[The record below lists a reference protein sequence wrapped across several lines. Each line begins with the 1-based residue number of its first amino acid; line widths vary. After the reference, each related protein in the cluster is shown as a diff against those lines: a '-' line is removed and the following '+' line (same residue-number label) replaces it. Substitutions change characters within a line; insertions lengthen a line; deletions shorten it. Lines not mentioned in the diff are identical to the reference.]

1 MKNDMQG
8 TGSSGGKNNVLII
21 AIILITVVAGFFILR
36 NSKSGQS
43 GEAKEGAPAAEAK
56 ATEAAGGAKKGERK
70 DEHKEEAGHDEK
82 VTMTDAQVTA
92 AGIKLAQSAPGQVAS
107 VFQLP
112 GEIRFN
118 EDATAH
124 VVPRVAG
131 IVDSVSANLGQQ
143 VRKGQVLAVLSSVSV
158 SEQRSE
164 LLSAQKRLGL
174 ARTTAERE
182 RKLYEEKISAQQDYL
197 QAEQALREA
206 EIAVANATQKLSA
219 LGASTASGGLSVYE
233 LRAPFDGM
241 VVEKHIS
248 MGESVKEDANVF
260 TISDLRTVWAT
271 INVTAAG
278 LGQVRIGQ
286 AATIRAT
293 GFEQAA
299 TGAVS
304 YIGALIGEQTRAA
317 TARVTLAN
325 PAMAWRPGLF
335 VNVELESGK
344 ADAAVTVDTD
354 AVQTVED
361 KPTVFVKVDGGFQAR
376 PVKTGRTDGK
386 RVEIVSGIKP
396 GETYASQG
404 SYVVKAE
411 QGKSGAAGHTD

>member
-1 MKNDMQG
+1 MNSKQQD
-8 TGSSGGKNNVLII
+8 TGRSGGRNVLAIVAI
-21 AIILITVVAGFFILR
+21 ALVTAVAGFFIVR
-36 NSKSGQS
+36 SPGP
-43 GEAKEGAPAAEAK
+43 GAGAPHAEAGHDDHK
-56 ATEAAGGAKKGERK
+56 DHHK
-70 DEHKEEAGHDEK
+70 DEHKGEHQDEK
-82 VTMTDAQVTA
+82 PAPRSEPAPEGRVALTDGQVAA
-92 AGIKLAQSAPGQVAS
+92 AGIRLAQAAPGQVAS

-131 IVDSVSANLGQQ
+131 IVESVAANLGQQ
-143 VRKGQVLAVLSSVSV
+143 VKKGQVLAVLSSVSV

-164 LLSAQKRLGL
+164 LLSAQKRLAL

-182 RKLYEEKISAQQDYL
+182 RKLYEDKISAQQDHL

-206 EIAVANATQKLSA
+206 EIAVANAGQKLAA
-219 LGASTASGGLSVYE
+219 LGASASGGSLARYE

-241 VVEKHIS
+241 VVEKHIA

-260 TISDLRTVWAT
+260 TISDLRSVWAT

-299 TGAVS
+299 RGSVS

-325 PAMAWRPGLF
+325 PALAWRPGLF
-335 VNVELESGK
+335 VTVELESGK
-344 ADAAVTVDTD
+344 VDAPVTVAAD
-354 AVQTVED
+354 AVQTVEG
-361 KPTVFVKVDGGFQAR
+361 KPTVFVKVDGGFQGR
-376 PVKTGRTDGK
+376 PVKLGRTDGQ
-386 RVEIVSGIKP
+386 RVEIVDGLQA
-396 GETYASQG
+396 GEPYAAQG
-404 SYVVKAE
+404 SFVIKAE
-411 QGKSGAAGHTD
+411 QGKGGVAHSH